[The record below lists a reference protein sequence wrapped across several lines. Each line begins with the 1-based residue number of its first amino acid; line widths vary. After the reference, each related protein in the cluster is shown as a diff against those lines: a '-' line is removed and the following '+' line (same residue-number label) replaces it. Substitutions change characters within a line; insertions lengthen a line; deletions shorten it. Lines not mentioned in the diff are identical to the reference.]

1 MAITII
7 EVFDPRIYTTI
18 TAFYVIIMLT
28 TISINGIVILT
39 FYKVR
44 SILCSPASI
53 PILSLSLAD
62 FILAVTAMPFGVAAN
77 ATRSWYFGHSG
88 CKWYAFTHSVVGL
101 SSILHHAVIA
111 VEKCR
116 TILKPL
122 STPVNKQGI
131 IKITLAVWGICIT
144 WGILPLLGWSSYERE
159 GSGAVC
165 SIKWKSTHPADAW
178 YVIFSFVLFVFVP
191 LIVIVASYA
200 AISHELRKMAKKA
213 KKEWGPNAPF
223 TKHRV
228 VARRKSMQ
236 TGLMM
241 FISTFCVWIPYA
253 VLSIMAAVGN
263 PKDISLPAF
272 AIAALIAKT
281 SAFINP
287 IICFFWY
294 TAYREKVKKLFGIR
308 SPSGGDKVNSSC
320 ISLFWIYIPLIS
332 LSLLK

>member
-1 MAITII
+1 MAIKII

-28 TISINGIVILT
+28 TIMINGIVILT

-53 PILSLSLAD
+53 PILSLALAD

-77 ATRSWYFGHSG
+77 ASLTWYFGQSG

-116 TILKPL
+116 KILKPL
-122 STPVNKQGI
+122 STPIDKQGI
-131 IKITLAVWGICIT
+131 VTITLAVWGICIT

-178 YVIFSFVLFVFVP
+178 YVIFTFVWFVFVP

-200 AISHELRKMAKKA
+200 AISQELRKMAQKA
-213 KKEWGPNAPF
+213 QKEWGPNALF
-223 TKHRV
+223 TKVHV
-228 VARRKSMQ
+228 VARKKSMR

-241 FISTFCVWIPYA
+241 FLATFCVWIPYS
-253 VLSIMAAVGN
+253 VLSIMSAVGN
-263 PKDISLPAF
+263 LEDISSLAF
-272 AIAALIAKT
+272 AVVAMIAKT

-294 TAYREKVKKLFGIR
+294 TAYREKVKKVFGIH
-308 SPSGGDKVNSSC
+308 SPWEGNKVHVSC
-320 ISLFWIYIPLIS
+320 ISLFRRHGCRIVPA
-332 LSLLK
+332 

>member
-1 MAITII
+1 MAIKII
-7 EVFDPRIYTTI
+7 EVFDSRIYVTI

-28 TISINGIVILT
+28 AIIINGIVILT

-44 SILCSPASI
+44 SILGITASI
-53 PILSLSLAD
+53 PILSLALAD

-77 ATRSWYFGHSG
+77 ASRSWYFGHSG
-88 CKWYAFTHSVVGL
+88 CNWYAFTHSVVGL
-101 SSILHHAVIA
+101 SSILHHSVIA

-116 TILKPL
+116 KILKPM
-122 STPVNKQGI
+122 STSIGRQGI
-131 IKITLAVWGICIT
+131 VKITLVVWGICIT
-144 WGILPLLGWSSYERE
+144 WGILPLFGWSSYERE

-165 SIKWKSTHPADAW
+165 SIKWKSIHPADAW
-178 YVIFSFVLFVFVP
+178 YVIFTFVWFLFVP
-191 LIVIVASYA
+191 LIVIVASYI

-228 VARRKSMQ
+228 ASRKKSVQ

-241 FISTFCVWIPYA
+241 FFATFCVWIPYA
-253 VLSIMAAVGN
+253 IISIMSAVGN
-263 PKDISLPAF
+263 PGETSPLAF

-294 TAYREKVKKLFGIR
+294 TAYREKVKRLFGIHN
-308 SPSGGDKVNSSC
+308 PAEGDKVHS
-320 ISLFWIYIPLIS
+320 YMS
-332 LSLLK
+332 LSCR

>member
-1 MAITII
+1 MAIKII

-18 TAFYVIIMLT
+18 TPFYVIIMLT

-53 PILSLSLAD
+53 PILSLALAD
-62 FILAVTAMPFGVAAN
+62 FILAVTAMLFGVAAN
-77 ATRSWYFGHSG
+77 ASRSWYFGHSG

-213 KKEWGPNAPF
+213 QKEWGPNAPF
-223 TKHRV
+223 TKLRV

-263 PKDISLPAF
+263 PKDISLLAF

-294 TAYREKVKKLFGIR
+294 TAYKEKVKKLFGIR
-308 SPSGGDKVNSSC
+308 SLSGGDKVNSSC

>member
-1 MAITII
+1 MAIKII
-7 EVFDPRIYTTI
+7 EVFDPHIYTTI
-18 TAFYVIIMLT
+18 TAFYVVLMLT

-53 PILSLSLAD
+53 PILSLALAD

-77 ATRSWYFGHSG
+77 ASRSWYFGHSG

-116 TILKPL
+116 TILQPL

-191 LIVIVASYA
+191 LIVMVASYA
-200 AISHELRKMAKKA
+200 AISHVLRKMAKKA
-213 KKEWGPNAPF
+213 QKEWGPNAPF
-223 TKHRV
+223 TKLRV

-241 FISTFCVWIPYA
+241 FVSTFCVWIPYA

-263 PKDISLPAF
+263 PKDISLLAF

-308 SPSGGDKVNSSC
+308 SLSGGDKVNSSC